1 MGRMADQSPKSPDPG
16 YRPSV
21 IIVDDDAEM
30 RALLRDALERDGFDV
45 REDSGD
51 QLVPLLERGA
61 PDAIVLDKEMA
72 GVNGLDLLSYI
83 RQRHPGLPVIVVTAF
98 GGTEVEAEALKRG
111 ATYYIDKPF
120 RVARLL
126 AMLRAGLSQATH
138 GAGRRW
144 AEYG

>member
-1 MGRMADQSPKSPDPG
+1 MADQRLRSPDPAH
-16 YRPSV
+16 RPSV
-21 IIVDDDAEM
+21 MIVDDDAEM

-51 QLVPLLERGA
+51 ELVPLLERRV

-83 RQRHPGLPVIVVTAF
+83 RQRHPGIPVIVVTAF
-98 GGTEVEAEALKRG
+98 GGTEVEDEALRRG

-120 RVARLL
+120 RVAQLL
-126 AMLRAGLSQATH
+126 AMLRAALRQTTH
-138 GAGRRW
+138 RARRRW

>member
-1 MGRMADQSPKSPDPG
+1 MADQSLSPDPG
-16 YRPSV
+16 HRPSV
-21 IIVDDDAEM
+21 MIVDDDAEM

-51 QLVPLLERGA
+51 HLVPLLERRA
-61 PDAIVLDKEMA
+61 PDAIVLDKVLA
-72 GVNGLDLLSYI
+72 RVNGLDLLSYI
-83 RQRHPGLPVIVVTAF
+83 RQRHPGIPVIVATAF
-98 GGTEVEAEALKRG
+98 GGAEVEAEALKRG

-126 AMLRAGLSQATH
+126 GMLWAALGQATH

-144 AEYG
+144 AGYG

>member
-1 MGRMADQSPKSPDPG
+1 MVDRKPASLPDPG
-16 YRPSV
+16 HRPSV
-21 IIVDDDAEM
+21 MIVDDDAEM

-45 REDSGD
+45 REDSGGH
-51 QLVPLLERGA
+51 LVPLLERRA

-83 RQRHPGLPVIVVTAF
+83 RQRYPDLPVIVVTAF
-98 GGTEVEAEALKRG
+98 GGTEVEAEALRRG

-126 AMLRAGLSQATH
+126 GMLRAVLSQDTH

-144 AEYG
+144 AEYGR

>member
-1 MGRMADQSPKSPDPG
+1 MADKSPESPDPG
-16 YRPSV
+16 HRPSV
-21 IIVDDDAEM
+21 MIVDDDAEM

-45 REDSGD
+45 REDSGGH
-51 QLVPLLERGA
+51 LVPLLERRA

-83 RQRHPGLPVIVVTAF
+83 RRRHPGLPVIVVTAF
-98 GGTEVEAEALKRG
+98 GGTEVEAEALRRG

-126 AMLRAGLSQATH
+126 AMLRAALGQAAQGTR
-138 GAGRRW
+138 RRW